1 MPMVPMYQGGVPSVV
16 DSGQTGRQV
25 AQLPNQT
32 INYAKLMQDAQQPL
46 QDFANNAGKALQTIA
61 ARNIKA
67 ESDEAEMK
75 YMEAVQS
82 RLYDPEAG
90 YFNQKGKNA
99 VDAYDGAMQGLKKDA
114 DDILGSLSP
123 WAREAVQS
131 RIQDRLRS
139 AQGAV
144 YAVDEPSAGRLAH
157 RNV

>member
-82 RLYDPEAG
+82 RL
-90 YFNQKGKNA
+90 
-99 VDAYDGAMQGLKKDA
+99 GLVRRCSPA
-114 DDILGSLSP
+114 FRIVSGRLRGSLCS
-123 WAREAVQS
+123 
-131 RIQDRLRS
+131 
-139 AQGAV
+139 G
-144 YAVDEPSAGRLAH
+144 
-157 RNV
+157 